1 MANNYSVNNTVYT
14 PMSFDEMLKP
24 VLIAD
29 TEHKELEK
37 QIGEIDVK
45 RALIE
50 GAINEKK
57 DNRSYQIQKEYQN
70 NLTNLQDNLL
80 NKGLQFVDR
89 GSISKLRSQYA
100 NQIAPIERAL
110 QGRQEI
116 DKMQRE
122 KSARDSSYIH
132 HRMANDISLDELVD
146 NPNYNPL
153 SISGEQV
160 YKTSA
165 QAYSNLSKKIQAHG
179 INTAEIPGY
188 IKEYTRRGY
197 SEQEAIKAMLGEEM
211 GAEFQAIQDN
221 LASSFGVD
229 QWKDGDGYGYDQIM
243 ESIKRGALSAIGQD
257 DIKYMSDKVW
267 DFNSQTALANYKS
280 QLSGAGK
287 KTTGAKKDPN
297 ENDEQISI
305 AVPRSRKL
313 SKQEMENKAKSLQPI
328 LDYGERLRAN
338 PSLYEDEAAFKKELK
353 AFASNPQYIEAYKL
367 VNDLDANDPIYPEDL
382 PQTPEELSELI
393 GKVHRLSTAD
403 TFNTN
408 TYVLN
413 SKGNQNMVNDLYT
426 FLQIQNSPNPKN
438 SLVGNSENGN
448 PSKNLHGIK
457 LVKSDGSTK
466 PIPSK
471 DFMKAIGKLA
481 GTTKKDGFKVKLSYN
496 ESDDNPRIYINNVL
510 VDTSEVYEVP
520 LEMLINQNVKIED
533 PSKTKGYRE
542 QNMGSYIKEQI
553 KEAKRSGDTRRA
565 AELIQASLNAIH
577 YGANSFMEEK

>member
-57 DNRSYQIQKEYQN
+57 DNRSYEIQKEYQN

-132 HRMANDISLDELVD
+132 NRMANDISLDELVD

-229 QWKDGDGYGYDQIM
+229 QWKDGYGYDQIM

-267 DFNSQTALANYKS
+267 DFNSQMALTNYRS
-280 QLSGAGK
+280 QLSGANK
-287 KTTGAKKDPN
+287 KTTGAKKDPK
-297 ENDEQISI
+297 ENDEQITR

-313 SKQEMENKAKSLQPI
+313 SKQEMENKAKLLQPI
-328 LDYGERLRAN
+328 LDYGERLRTN

-367 VNDLDANDPIYPEDL
+367 VNDLDVNDPIYPEDL

-413 SKGNQNMVNDLYT
+413 SGGNKNMVDDLYT

-471 DFMKAIGKLA
+471 DFMKAIEKLTN
-481 GTTKKDGFKVKLSYN
+481 TTKRDGFKVELSYN
-496 ESDDNPRIYINNVL
+496 ESDDNPRLYINNA
-510 VDTSEVYEVP
+510 VDNSSKLYEVP
-520 LEMLINQNVKIED
+520 LEMLINQSVKIED

-577 YGANSFMEEK
+577 YGANSFMQEK